1 MSLIVAYPGT
11 AGSFSCS
18 AARSAFP
25 DAELIAF
32 QTFEETAQA
41 LTDWRCDYALL
52 PIENSHAGVVLT
64 TYRLLEKLPVH
75 IVGEVIRVI
84 HHQLLGVP
92 GARMEDIRVI
102 SSHPQAIAQ
111 CGEFLSR
118 LAGVQVITSGN
129 TALSAKETAEKK
141 DVSFAAI
148 ASMEAQKEYGL
159 SVLASNIETSGNN
172 MTRFFI
178 LSNDSQPMGVPDKAT
193 LVFRVKDE
201 VGSLVKVLSIFSDH
215 GLNMTR
221 IESRPVPESSF
232 QYFFSA
238 DLEGKMDRSIL
249 RKALEAAKPLTQELR
264 LLGVYPKA
272 KMPVS

>member
-1 MSLIVAYPGT
+1 MPLIVAYPGT

-25 DAELIAF
+25 DAELHAYE
-32 QTFEETAQA
+32 TFEETAKA

-75 IVGEVIRVI
+75 IVGEVVRVI
-84 HHQLLGVP
+84 HHQLLGVN
-92 GARMEDIRVI
+92 GARLQEIKVI

-111 CGEFLSR
+111 CGKFLST
-118 LAGVQVITSGN
+118 LTGVQVITSNN
-129 TALSAKETAEKK
+129 TALSAREVAERG
-141 DVSFAAI
+141 DRTFAAI
-148 ASMEAQKEYGL
+148 ASMEAQKEFGL
-159 SVLASNIETSGNN
+159 SVLARDIETSGHN

-178 LSNDSQPMGVPDKAT
+178 LSMDSQPLGVPDKAT
-193 LVFRVKDE
+193 VIFRVINE
-201 VGSLVKVLSIFSDH
+201 VGALVRVLSSFAGS

-221 IESRPVPESSF
+221 IESRPVPEVSF

-238 DLEGKMDRSIL
+238 DFEGNMDRTLL
-249 RKALEAAKPLTQELR
+249 REAMEAAKPFTTELR
-264 LLGVYPKA
+264 LIGVYPKA
-272 KMPVS
+272 TSLL